1 MSGRMQ
7 WNEAGAREASA
18 RVASMADAVQVQS
31 RRLAAIAVS
40 QGDATGMI
48 RDLLGTWTTE
58 QWNSELDQF
67 YTFVKDWKKKRNTK
81 SHYGRFLPR
90 DMNHIFWFNK

>member
-58 QWNSELDQF
+58 LGLRGEALAMWSAAISAQTDTVARSDQHL
-67 YTFVKDWKKKRNTK
+67 RL
-81 SHYGRFLPR
+81 S
-90 DMNHIFWFNK
+90 